1 MRKLVIKGSIVA
13 LVTPMTA
20 EGQLD
25 IEALRALAE
34 WHVQSGTAAIVAMG
48 TTGEASTLTAD
59 ENRAVLQH
67 VVEQVAGRVPVI
79 AGTGSPST
87 QATIEKTQA
96 AHAQGVDACL
106 LVTPYYNKPTQEGLY
121 QHFKTVAESVA
132 IPFILY
138 NVPGRTQCDLAVETT
153 GRLSRLPA
161 IIGVKDATA
170 DLTRVAQLRALCAEG
185 FALYSGDDP
194 TAREFIQLGGHGV
207 ISVTANVVPVLMQE
221 MCQALIGGDFDRAE
235 KIDNQLLNLHHALF
249 SESNPIPV
257 KYALHKMQR
266 IAPGIRLPLT
276 WLAKEQHAAV
286 DAEIERLIEIETVVN

>member
-1 MRKLVIKGSIVA
+1 MIKGSIVA

-25 IEALRALAE
+25 IEALRGLAE
-34 WHVQSGTAAIVAMG
+34 WHVQSGTSAIVAMG

-67 VVEQVAGRVPVI
+67 VVEQVAGRIPVI

-96 AHAQGVDACL
+96 AHSQGVDACL

-121 QHFKTVAESVA
+121 QHFKTIAESVA

-138 NVPGRTQCDLAVETT
+138 NVPGRTQCDLSVETT
-153 GRLSRLPA
+153 ARLSKFDA
-161 IIGVKDATA
+161 IVGVKDATA
-170 DLTRVAQLRALCAEG
+170 DLTRVAQLRAMCSEG

-207 ISVTANVVPVLMQE
+207 ISVTANTAPVLMQR
-221 MCQALIGGDFDRAE
+221 MCDALMQGDFALAE
-235 KIDNQLLNLHHALF
+235 RIDNQLLNLHHALF

-257 KYALHKMQR
+257 KYVLHKMQR

-276 WLAKEQHAAV
+276 WLSEEKHSAI
-286 DAEIERLIEIETVVN
+286 DAEIRQLIETTE